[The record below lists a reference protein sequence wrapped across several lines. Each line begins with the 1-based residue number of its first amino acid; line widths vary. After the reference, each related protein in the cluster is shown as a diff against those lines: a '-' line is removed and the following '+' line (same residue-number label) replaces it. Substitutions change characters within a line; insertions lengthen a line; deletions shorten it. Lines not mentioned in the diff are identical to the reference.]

1 MLAVGAASAAAAPAA
16 APVIHRSVRTVTGGA
31 AIPFPT
37 GQTVTPIQ
45 GIQNPEIPPEPDQEG
60 DDAAAATTLS
70 AQRHRTV
77 QHSLS
82 HRPSAKMT
90 AQLRAAEAAAEL
102 TVPSVTPKP
111 VAGSNPGA
119 GPVVRG
125 PELLRPALRQ
135 QRQPVHHRAARP
147 GPVRRQRV
155 RAGDHQRRAAGLQPR
170 RRPLSPVTDLNT
182 FYGYPRPRDRSVHR
196 HQPPRHRR
204 LPDLQ
209 PAGRVEHLP
218 AAGPGRRHPGHPP
231 ATPTAPASGTTRT
244 WAPTSTAST

>member
-1 MLAVGAASAAAAPAA
+1 MLAVGAAGAAAAPAA

-90 AQLRAAEAAAEL
+90 AQLR
-102 TVPSVTPKP
+102 
-111 VAGSNPGA
+111 
-119 GPVVRG
+119 R
-125 PELLRPALRQ
+125 
-135 QRQPVHHRAARP
+135 
-147 GPVRRQRV
+147 
-155 RAGDHQRRAAGLQPR
+155 PR
-170 RRPLSPVTDLNT
+170 RRPSSP
-182 FYGYPRPRDRSVHR
+182 S
-196 HQPPRHRR
+196 
-204 LPDLQ
+204 
-209 PAGRVEHLP
+209 
-218 AAGPGRRHPGHPP
+218 
-231 ATPTAPASGTTRT
+231 PASPPSRWPGPTRGWT
-244 WAPTSTAST
+244 GRSRA